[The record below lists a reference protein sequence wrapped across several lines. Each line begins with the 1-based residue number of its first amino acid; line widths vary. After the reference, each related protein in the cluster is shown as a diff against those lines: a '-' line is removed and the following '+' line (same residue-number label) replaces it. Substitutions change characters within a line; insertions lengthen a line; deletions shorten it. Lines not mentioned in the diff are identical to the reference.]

1 MICID
6 VVCKKVKLEI
16 KNQEGEFIG
25 TLLQTLGTLL
35 FGNMLTGKGVT
46 KAGRQ
51 DIKISI

>member
-35 FGNMLTGKGVT
+35 FGNMLTRKVVT
-46 KAGRQ
+46 KAGRD